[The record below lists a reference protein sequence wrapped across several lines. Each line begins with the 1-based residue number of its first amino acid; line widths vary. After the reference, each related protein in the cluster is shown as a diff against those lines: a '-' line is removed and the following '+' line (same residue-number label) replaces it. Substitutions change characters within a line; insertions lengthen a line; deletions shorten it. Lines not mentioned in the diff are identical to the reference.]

1 MILRASTPA
10 EVCEALA
17 EARASN
23 SRIQSID
30 LRAMSNI
37 LEYRPEDMTVTV
49 QTGISMAVLQAHLA
63 NRGQWLPIDP
73 PNPERLTIDEL
84 LNRNLSGPRR
94 FGYGTIRE
102 HLIGVT
108 AVLADG
114 RVIHNGGKVVKNVA
128 GFDLCKLFVG
138 SQWTVGIVIE
148 ATFKVRPL
156 PAREVFWTRNF
167 AAASE
172 AADCVQSVL
181 ESQIAPVVIDLHSD
195 QFPACTLVLGLAGTS
210 QEVAWQS
217 EEAEKLGIATER
229 TLGYERDFW
238 TDSSLPFCVS
248 VLPSRLAAELELCR
262 PKTFVARAGNGII
275 FYRGGSAREKP
286 GVPVTLNQRVKQI
299 FDPARILPEFAL

>member
-181 ESQIAPVVIDLHSD
+181 ES
-195 QFPACTLVLGLAGTS
+195 
-210 QEVAWQS
+210 
-217 EEAEKLGIATER
+217 
-229 TLGYERDFW
+229 
-238 TDSSLPFCVS
+238 
-248 VLPSRLAAELELCR
+248 
-262 PKTFVARAGNGII
+262 
-275 FYRGGSAREKP
+275 
-286 GVPVTLNQRVKQI
+286 
-299 FDPARILPEFAL
+299 